1 MLLLYIDLSLIMG
14 MSCSVIPVFRQ
25 QAEQLLS
32 SSTLSAADLLAKA
45 LAKAVVSCFLVLH
58 FQVSAL
64 L

>member
-1 MLLLYIDLSLIMG
+1 MP
-14 MSCSVIPVFRQ
+14 CSVIPVFRQ